1 MNKSLQNIIDRYKNV
16 LLETRNLEI
25 SNEKFLTE
33 VICDERLDS
42 SSFKNLSLINLNF
55 TNIDFESSFF
65 KECLF
70 KNCIFESTSLQD
82 AESENCNLINCQ
94 IKNCNLTRVDFTE
107 TTFNKCCF
115 EKVEKGCLVKSW
127 FESCNFLATNFKG
140 FEGMS
145 LIQAAVVNSKF
156 SQFNKSIEFKGE
168 FFLIDILHSG
178 NGIDEMFIE

>member
-1 MNKSLQNIIDRYKNV
+1 MNKSLQNIIDRYKNG
-16 LLETRNLEI
+16 LLETQNLQI

-33 VICDERLDS
+33 IIYDERLDS

-82 AESENCNLINCQ
+82 AEFENCNLINCQ

-107 TTFNKCCF
+107 TTFDKCCF
-115 EKVEKGCLVKSW
+115 EKVEKGCLVKGW
-127 FESCNFLATNFKG
+127 FEACDFLATNFKG

-145 LIQAAVVNSKF
+145 LIQAAVIDSKF
-156 SQFNKSIEFKGE
+156 SKFNKSIEFKGE
-168 FFLIDILHSG
+168 FFLIDILNSG
-178 NGIDEMFIE
+178 KGIDEMFVE

>member
-1 MNKSLQNIIDRYKNV
+1 MNKSLQDIIDHYKNGP
-16 LLETRNLEI
+16 LETRNLQI

-42 SSFKNLSLINLNF
+42 S
-55 TNIDFESSFF
+55 FF

-70 KNCIFESTSLQD
+70 KNCIFESTSFQD
-82 AESENCNLINCQ
+82 AEFENCNLINCQ

-107 TTFNKCCF
+107 TSFDKCCF
-115 EKVEKGCLVKSW
+115 EKVEKGSLVKGW
-127 FESCNFLATNFKG
+127 FESCNFLDTNFKG

-145 LIQAAVVNSKF
+145 LIQTAVVDSKF
-156 SQFNKSIEFKGE
+156 SKFNKSIEFKGE

>member
-1 MNKSLQNIIDRYKNV
+1 MTHTLKDIIDHYKNG
-16 LLETRNLEI
+16 LRETRNLQI
-25 SNEKFLTE
+25 SNEKFLTK

-70 KNCIFESTSLQD
+70 KNCIFESTSFQD
-82 AESENCNLINCQ
+82 AEFENCNLINCQ

-107 TTFNKCCF
+107 TTF
-115 EKVEKGCLVKSW
+115 EKGW
-127 FESCNFLATNFKG
+127 FESCDFLDTNFKG

-145 LIQAAVVNSKF
+145 LIQTAVVDSKF
-156 SQFNKSIEFKGE
+156 SKFNKSIEFKGG

>member
-1 MNKSLQNIIDRYKNV
+1 MNKSLQNIIDRYKNG
-16 LLETRNLEI
+16 LLETQNLQI

-33 VICDERLDS
+33 VICDERLNS

-82 AESENCNLINCQ
+82 AEFENCNLINCQ

-107 TTFNKCCF
+107 TTFDKCYF
-115 EKVEKGCLVKSW
+115 EKVEKGCLVKGW
-127 FESCNFLATNFKG
+127 FEACDFLATNFKG

-145 LIQAAVVNSKF
+145 LIQTAVVDSKF
-156 SQFNKSIEFKGE
+156 SKFNKSIEFKGE

-178 NGIDEMFIE
+178 NGINEMFIE